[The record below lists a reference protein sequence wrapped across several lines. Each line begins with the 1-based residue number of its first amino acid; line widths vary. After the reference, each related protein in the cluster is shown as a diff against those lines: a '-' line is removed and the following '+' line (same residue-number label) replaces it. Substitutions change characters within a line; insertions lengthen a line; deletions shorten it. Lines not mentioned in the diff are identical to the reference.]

1 LETIENPIIIA
12 LDFSTHREIKDFLN
26 RFDTNGLSV
35 KVGMELFYQNGPA
48 IITDLKEQG
57 CQIFLDLKLHD
68 IPNTV
73 KRSMNGLAGLG
84 IDIVNV
90 HAGGGRTMM
99 EAAIEGL
106 DQGTPASE
114 KRPACIAVTQ
124 LTSTTEQ
131 MMNQELL
138 IHGKIEDIVVSYAS
152 LAQSAGLDGVVC
164 SPLETPFI
172 KKACGSSFMTITP
185 GIRLKQNQ
193 NDDQA
198 RVTTPKQ
205 ARELGSDY
213 IVVGRIII
221 QATDPVQAYK
231 QILEEWS
238 EADE

>member
-1 LETIENPIIIA
+1 METIENPIIIA

-26 RFDTNGLSV
+26 HFDTNGLSV

-73 KRSMNGLAGLG
+73 KRSMKGLAGLG

-90 HAGGGRTMM
+90 HAGGGRAMM

-106 DQGTPASE
+106 DQGTSAGE

-138 IHGKIEDIVVSYAS
+138 IDGKIEDIVVSYAS

-164 SPLETPFI
+164 SPLETPLI
-172 KKACGSSFMTITP
+172 KKACGSSFMTVTP
-185 GIRLKQNQ
+185 GIRLKQHL

-213 IVVGRIII
+213 IVVGRSII
-221 QATDPVQAYK
+221 QANDPVKAYE
-231 QILEEWS
+231 QILKEWS
-238 EADE
+238 ETNE